1 MSTRAGPTITAD
13 RPIGSKPYF
22 SGSCG
27 VEEGQGYLVAAPL
40 PFAKFIELVTARGAA
55 IAAEPPLD
63 DAALV
68 A

>member
-1 MSTRAGPTITAD
+1 MSVIAEGIEAED
-13 RPIGSKPYF
+13 QVKALIA
-22 SGSCG
+22 CG

-40 PFAKFIELVTARGAA
+40 PLPKFIALLEARHAA
-55 IAAEPPLD
+55 AGDAMS